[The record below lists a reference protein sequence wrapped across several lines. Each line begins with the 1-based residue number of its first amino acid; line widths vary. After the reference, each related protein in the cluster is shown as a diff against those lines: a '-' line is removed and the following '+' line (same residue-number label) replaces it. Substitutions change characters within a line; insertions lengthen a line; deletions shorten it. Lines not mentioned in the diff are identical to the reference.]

1 MYNCRLF
8 EYSTV
13 RTLVLDLAV
22 DLSRCFLLS
31 NSIIPSCY
39 VNKLYFAPRKNDTI
53 KYRIG
58 PIPWL
63 AVLRGGTFKCWRVE
77 TGQKVTKVHT
87 TQYNAVKFVSIS
99 TMLLNK
105 CKDFNKTTK

>member
-1 MYNCRLF
+1 MQTNFISRL
-8 EYSTV
+8 E
-13 RTLVLDLAV
+13 
-22 DLSRCFLLS
+22 
-31 NSIIPSCY
+31 
-39 VNKLYFAPRKNDTI
+39 KNDTI

-105 CKDFNKTTK
+105 CKDF